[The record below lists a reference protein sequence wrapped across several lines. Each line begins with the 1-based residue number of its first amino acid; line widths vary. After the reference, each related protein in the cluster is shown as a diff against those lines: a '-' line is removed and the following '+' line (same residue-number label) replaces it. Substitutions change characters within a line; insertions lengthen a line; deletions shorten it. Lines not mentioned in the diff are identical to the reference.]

1 MSLESKIDKLTA
13 TIEQLI
19 AAMES
24 SSVAKPKATKKVAEA
39 PKAEPTPE
47 PVAEP
52 TPEPVVEA
60 ASEPAPVQSDAPFSD
75 AQGLTTYVMARYKA
89 LGAEKGAQIQTVL
102 SQLGYNNIND
112 VKAEHYGDLYKGCE
126 AIQ

>member
-19 AAMES
+19 VTLEQ

-52 TPEPVVEA
+52 SPEPVAEPT
-60 ASEPAPVQSDAPFSD
+60 PAPVQSDAPFND
-75 AQGLTTYVMARYKA
+75 AQGLTTYVMSRYKA
-89 LGAEKGAQIQTVL
+89 LGAEKGAQIQGVL
-102 SQLGYNNIND
+102 TQLGYTNIND
-112 VKAEHYGDLYKGCE
+112 VKPEHYGDLYKGCE

>member
-1 MSLESKIDKLTA
+1 MSLESKIDKLTT
-13 TIEQLI
+13 TIETLI

-24 SSVAKPKATKKVAEA
+24 SSVAKPTVTKKVEEA
-39 PKAEPTPE
+39 PKVEPVAEPTPE

-60 ASEPAPVQSDAPFSD
+60 APVQSDAPFSD
-75 AQGLTTYVMARYKA
+75 SQGLTTYVMSRYKA
-89 LGAEKGAQIQTVL
+89 LGAEKGASIQGVL
-102 SQLGYNNIND
+102 QQLGYNNIND
-112 VKAEHYGDLYKGCE
+112 VKPEHYGDLYKGCE

>member
-1 MSLESKIDKLTA
+1 M
-13 TIEQLI
+13 
-19 AAMES
+19 
-24 SSVAKPKATKKVAEA
+24 
-39 PKAEPTPE
+39 
-47 PVAEP
+47 AEP